1 MGKRRWGQSSILIA
15 DADADFR
22 REAAGVLTAGGLH
35 VLEAASGDEVLTV
48 VHDED
53 IALVVLEVRLDG
65 ISGYEVCRRLRAE
78 YGERVPIVFVSHDRT
93 EPFDRVVGFIVGGD
107 DYLAKP
113 VDPDELVARV
123 RRHLARSA
131 ALRAKPGLALTRR
144 EREILGLLTRGLGP
158 VEIGR
163 ELAISP
169 KTVATHI
176 EHIYV
181 KLGVHTRAQA
191 VARAF
196 RLELVDPSAGS

>member
-1 MGKRRWGQSSILIA
+1 MGERRWGESSILIA

-22 REAAGVLTAGGLH
+22 RVVARALTASGMR
-35 VLEAASGDEVLTV
+35 VLEAASGDDVLTV

-131 ALRAKPGLALTRR
+131 GLRAKPGLALTRR

-163 ELAISP
+163 DLAISP

-196 RLELVDPSAGS
+196 RLELVDTSTGS

>member
-1 MGKRRWGQSSILIA
+1 LGERRWGESSILIA

-22 REAAGVLTAGGLH
+22 RVVARALTMSGLR
-35 VLEAASGDEVLTV
+35 VLEAVSGEEVLAMV
-48 VHDED
+48 RDED
-53 IALVVLEVRLDG
+53 VALVVLEVRLDG
-65 ISGYEVCRRLRAE
+65 ISGYEVCRQLRAE

-123 RRHLARSA
+123 RRHLARSTG
-131 ALRAKPGLALTRR
+131 LRAKPGVALTRR

-163 ELAISP
+163 DLAISP

-196 RLELVDPSAGS
+196 RLELVDTSAGS

>member
-1 MGKRRWGQSSILIA
+1 LGEWRWGQSSILIA

-22 REAAGVLTAGGLH
+22 RVAAEALTTGGLR
-35 VLEAASGDEVLTV
+35 VLEAESGDEVLTI

-53 IALVVLEVRLDG
+53 VALVVLEVRLDG
-65 ISGYEVCRRLRAE
+65 ISGYEVCRRLRTE

-113 VDPDELVARV
+113 VDPAELVARI

-131 ALRAKPGLALTRR
+131 GFRPKHGLALTRR
-144 EREILGLLTRGLGP
+144 EREILGMLTRGLGP

-176 EHIYV
+176 EHIYL

-191 VARAF
+191 VAKAF
-196 RLELVDPSAGS
+196 RLELVDTSAGT